1 MASCEVPPQSRVPS
15 HAFATTRGLR
25 RRLVAGVCTATT
37 AGRGLWPD
45 PRGLVSRI
53 GADAATARGLPSPC
67 GHRLLGLAVRRG
79 SLNLRRYS
87 SRTEEQGGRRRW
99 CQRER
104 ERVRKEAGGSKCG
117 CQTLA
122 SVHPL
127 FYMRASTL

>member
-1 MASCEVPPQSRVPS
+1 MASYEVPPHSRVPS
-15 HAFATTRGLR
+15 HTFSTTRGLR
-25 RRLVAGVCTATT
+25 RRLMAGGHTATT
-37 AGRGLWPD
+37 AARGLWPD

-53 GADAATARGLPSPC
+53 GADAATAHGLPSPC
-67 GHRLLGLAVRRG
+67 GHCLLGLPVRRG
-79 SLNLRRYS
+79 SLDLRRCS
-87 SRTEEQGGRRRW
+87 SQTEEHGGQRRW

-104 ERVRKEAGGSKCG
+104 ERVRKEAGGGKCG

>member
-1 MASCEVPPQSRVPS
+1 MCARGTAPAVIDS
-15 HAFATTRGLR
+15 TT
-25 RRLVAGVCTATT
+25 T
-37 AGRGLWPD
+37 
-45 PRGLVSRI
+45 
-53 GADAATARGLPSPC
+53 RGLPSPC

-79 SLNLRRYS
+79 YLDLRRCS

-104 ERVRKEAGGSKCG
+104 ERVRKEAGGGKCG

-127 FYMRASTL
+127 FYMCASTLLAARKSIFRGGW